1 MNYIDYKPSHKND
14 IFVELNFSEYQE
26 AMDFGSELYKHS
38 QKCNLRDHRTF
49 VRNGVNGERVQQLG
63 ALAESAVS
71 KALGVRWLKGVDTF
85 KKEDLPHNIEV
96 RLIGKENYGLRVY
109 DRDDDSRRVVGIV
122 IEKGQERKPYRIAGW
137 INAKYAKKDIY
148 KIDPLNRGRPV
159 FAVPQEKLFH
169 MNELKRLIEKEI
181 AEANRSN
188 PET

>member
-14 IFVELNFSEYQE
+14 IFVELNDNEYQE

-85 KKEDLPHNIEV
+85 KKEDYHTIL
-96 RLIGKENYGLRVY
+96 
-109 DRDDDSRRVVGIV
+109 
-122 IEKGQERKPYRIAGW
+122 
-137 INAKYAKKDIY
+137 
-148 KIDPLNRGRPV
+148 
-159 FAVPQEKLFH
+159 KLG
-169 MNELKRLIEKEI
+169 
-181 AEANRSN
+181 S
-188 PET
+188 

>member
-14 IFVELNFSEYQE
+14 IFVELNDNEYQE

-169 MNELKRLIEKEI
+169 MNELKGLIEKEI

>member
-1 MNYIDYKPSHKND
+1 
-14 IFVELNFSEYQE
+14 
-26 AMDFGSELYKHS
+26 
-38 QKCNLRDHRTF
+38 
-49 VRNGVNGERVQQLG
+49 
-63 ALAESAVS
+63 
-71 KALGVRWLKGVDTF
+71 
-85 KKEDLPHNIEV
+85 
-96 RLIGKENYGLRVY
+96 LRVY

-169 MNELKRLIEKEI
+169 MNELKGLIEKEI